1 MRSAQKTQESYYL
14 SPSPNPPNLSNT
26 CTHILWDVHL
36 LKRAKPDFT
45 WVPRYKCWHH
55 LRTPGRYSE
64 QVTDFHAKLSLGNP
78 LLANGFLSFC
88 FCQSFF
94 LPSSFPFFCNF
105 VFLCLSRS
113 ILYVFLPFILLFFS
127 PSPPFFVY
135 LYLSFSSL
143 AQKSERT
150 SNKRVERGGNIDRR
164 CKLEEQRPTTRPLS
178 SKHHVTSSLP
188 VLAEVVT
195 FARANH
201 VKSTNE
207 AWRLSGSE
215 RQKMLMPR
223 CLIPSSCRPVVDK
236 HTQMKI
242 M

>member
-1 MRSAQKTQESYYL
+1 MLTSSEGSG
-14 SPSPNPPNLSNT
+14 NL
-26 CTHILWDVHL
+26 
-36 LKRAKPDFT
+36 
-45 WVPRYKCWHH
+45 
-55 LRTPGRYSE
+55 E

-78 LLANGFLSFC
+78 LLANGFLSFF

-94 LPSSFPFFCNF
+94 LPLSFPFFCNF
-105 VFLCLSRS
+105 VFLCLLRS
-113 ILYVFLPFILLFFS
+113 ILFFF
-127 PSPPFFVY
+127 PLCCY
-135 LYLSFSSL
+135 SSL
-143 AQKSERT
+143 PPLPSLSICAFLSVLWHRKARELAT
-150 SNKRVERGGNIDRR
+150 KRVERWGNIDRR

-223 CLIPSSCRPVVDK
+223 CLIPSSCRPLVDK
-236 HTQMKI
+236 HTDMKI
-242 M
+242 V